1 MPTIQDYHA
10 HVYYDTASLDRARRV
25 CETLRDTFAI
35 PMGRMH
41 EKNVGPHPRWSCQ
54 LTIPPDKFA
63 DVVSWLL
70 LNRDGLTI
78 FVHAQT
84 GAELT
89 DHTKHT
95 LWMGEMLTLDLT
107 GFHD

>member
-1 MPTIQDYHA
+1 MPAIQDFHA
-10 HVYYDTASLDRARRV
+10 HVYFDAASLDRARRV

-54 LTIPPDKFA
+54 MTVPPEKLA
-63 DVVSWLL
+63 EVVSWLL
-70 LNRDGLTI
+70 LNRDGLTV
-78 FVHAQT
+78 FMHAQT

-95 LWMGEMLTLDLT
+95 LWMGEMLALDLT
-107 GFHD
+107 GFSD

>member
-10 HVYYDTASLDRARRV
+10 HVYYDAASLKRARRV

-54 LTIPPDKFA
+54 LTIPPEKFA

-70 LNRDGLTI
+70 LNREGLTI
-78 FVHAQT
+78 FAHAQT

-95 LWMGEMLTLDLT
+95 LWMGEMLPLDLT